1 MKATIHELQQ
11 MLYVNTPHGV
21 GLVLFLIDYGPH
33 ENSVY
38 QVVLDS
44 TGEIKNYNTNQITV
58 VKNLTFADLED
69 DEEGKRVYN

>member
-1 MKATIHELQQ
+1 MATIHELQQ

-38 QVVLDS
+38 QVALDD
-44 TGEIKNYNTNQITV
+44 GGVIKNYNTNQVTL
-58 VKNLTFADLED
+58 VKNMTFEEYE
-69 DEEGKRVYN
+69 EEGKRI